1 MSAYLDQLL
10 LFLLLQ
16 NLAQKNGGNLSQTL
30 SVLFLYFSD
39 SLYLQ
44 KHRTTFLVPFSST
57 ATDSSP
63 LQQYT
68 KPQTR
73 GVLDIKS
80 HIALALTVLL

>member
-1 MSAYLDQLL
+1 MSSYLDQLL

-44 KHRTTFLVPFSST
+44 KHRTT
-57 ATDSSP
+57 DSSP